1 MSFSQLLSILVARK
15 WILVWV
21 FLVTV
26 SVATVVSFLL
36 PKTYTATTSL
46 VINSKGADPVTGL
59 MLPAT
64 LMPGYMATQVG
75 IIQSHNVALKVVD
88 ILGVT
93 QNPMAQTQFDQA
105 TKGEGDIRDWYADMF
120 LQNLAVKPSRESSLV
135 EISYQGADPKFAAAL
150 ANAFAA
156 AYINTNLQL
165 KTEPAKQAAAWFDQ
179 QIKGLRINVEQAQA
193 KLSEYQKEHGIAFA
207 GERLDTESARLSELS
222 SQLVMAQAQTYD
234 STSRNSQLKRGAAS
248 ESPEILSNSLIQGL
262 KSQLVQAEAR
272 LSEASQRLGV
282 NHPQYQA
289 ALSDVTNLRG
299 LINTE
304 TAKTSSSVGQIARVS
319 QQKEAEIV
327 AALAS
332 QKERV
337 LKSKS
342 QQDEMAVLI
351 REVDSAQRVYDVAL
365 QRFGQTNME
374 GQSSQT
380 DVSILNP
387 ALPPL
392 EHSSPRIRINILLA
406 IFLGGLLGVG
416 FALGYEMLDRRVR
429 SADDLARLVNIPVL
443 ASISKGQKKSQGL
456 FLGFIY
462 RVRQLFSRIKW
473 YKLTPSKY
481 QFSAR

>member
-1 MSFSQLLSILVARK
+1 MSFSQLLAILVARR
-15 WILVWV
+15 WILIWV
-21 FLVTV
+21 FLLTVFVTT
-26 SVATVVSFLL
+26 AVSFLL

-46 VINSKGADPVTGL
+46 VINSKGADPVTGF

-75 IIQSHNVALKVVD
+75 IIQSRNVALKVVD
-88 ILGVT
+88 KLGVT
-93 QNPMAQTQFDQA
+93 KNPMAQTQFEKA
-105 TKGEGDIRDWYADMF
+105 TKGEGDIRDWYADLF
-120 LQNLAVKPSRESSLV
+120 LQNLAVMPSRESSLV
-135 EISYQGADPKFAAAL
+135 EISYQGADPKFAAVL
-150 ANAFAA
+150 ANAFAE

-179 QIKGLRINVEQAQA
+179 QIKGLRLNVEQAQA
-193 KLSEYQKEHGIAFA
+193 RLSAYQKEHGIAFA

-272 LSEASQRLGV
+272 LSEVSQRLGI
-282 NHPQYQA
+282 NHPQYQS

-299 LINTE
+299 LISIE

-337 LKSKS
+337 LKLKS
-342 QQDEMAVLI
+342 QQDEMAVLM
-351 REVDSAQRVYDVAL
+351 REVDSAQRVYDGAL

-380 DVSILNP
+380 DVSVLNP
-387 ALPPL
+387 AVPPL
-392 EHSSPRIRINILLA
+392 KHSSPKILINILLS

-416 FALGYEMLDRRVR
+416 FAIASEMLDRRVR
-429 SADDLARLVNIPVL
+429 SADDLVHLVNIPLL
-443 ASISKGQKKSQGL
+443 ASLSKGQKKSV
-456 FLGFIY
+456 GFSFK
-462 RVRQLFSRIKW
+462 VQQFFSKIKW
-473 YKLTPSKY
+473 YKRTPSKY
-481 QFSAR
+481 QFSAK